1 MADFSDIRLL
11 IADVDGTLLTHDK
24 VLTERARQAAQAL
37 KRKGIRLAVTSG
49 RPPRGMAMLVEPL
62 ALEEPIAGFN
72 GGVFAR
78 PDLSILECHTLA
90 RDATAEALA
99 SLEAQRLDAWL
110 YSGNE
115 WFIRN
120 AGGPHVAREASTVQF
135 QPRIVEGF
143 DDLLEDAAKIVGVS
157 DDYPLVRR
165 ADAELRD
172 ALGARASVSRSQ
184 NYYID
189 VTHPLANKAAVVDYH
204 AARLA
209 IPHAAV
215 CTIGDGPN
223 DVLMFRKSGCSI
235 AMGNA
240 APEVKSEA
248 TVVTDSCDDEG
259 FAKAV
264 ERYLLN

>member
-1 MADFSDIRLL
+1 MADFSDVKLL

-24 VLTERARQAAQAL
+24 VLTERARQAARAL
-37 KRKGIRLAVTSG
+37 KQKGIRLAVTSG
-49 RPPRGMAMLVEPL
+49 RPPRGMVMLIEPL

-72 GGVFAR
+72 GGIFAR

-99 SLEAQRLDAWL
+99 NLAAQQVDAWL
-110 YSGNE
+110 YSGND
-115 WFIRN
+115 WFVHN
-120 AGGPHVAREASTVQF
+120 PQGPHVAREASTVQF
-135 QPRIVEGF
+135 EPRIVEHF
-143 DDLLEDAAKIVGVS
+143 DALLDDAAKIVGVS

-172 ALGARASVSRSQ
+172 ALGSRASVSRSQ

-209 IPHAAV
+209 IPHAAI

-240 APEVKSEA
+240 APEVKSA
-248 TVVTDSCDDEG
+248 ANVVTESCDNEG

-264 ERYLLN
+264 ERFLL